1 MSSRTAGEIWLG
13 YRNSPDDSLDPGRRG
28 MFFMHNQ
35 NVGSDQLDT
44 APYTTV
50 RDRPPI
56 GASADRTSPFYGGQ
70 RVAVRAGDSALGNQ

>member
-44 APYTTV
+44 APYN
-50 RDRPPI
+50 D
-56 GASADRTSPFYGGQ
+56 AAMS
-70 RVAVRAGDSALGNQ
+70 RVNPDELVIC